1 MSSKINSQRNEG
13 GRPVLKRN
21 PFSRFFSRSLSQAL
35 SDSIKRGQLDRQ
47 TFAYRF
53 FEYWFRQD
61 GSCFFFLFKKNLRV
75 TNIQFGEL
83 YALIRAN
90 LTFLDQQEPPH
101 LRLLSVPEFLASL
114 RRITETFKVAARR
127 ERLFVAHS
135 YAQEFGQTLVIDP
148 LFGSCLVYLPPL
160 LRLNLERICGE
171 SGYIHSCGVNLF
183 SQFAYNTRT
192 EDLIE
197 ALPLNSQLGH

>member
-1 MSSKINSQRNEG
+1 MKGGDQCLNVIHFLAFSLAAFLRHSVIRLNEVNSIDKH
-13 GRPVLKRN
+13 LH
-21 PFSRFFSRSLSQAL
+21 
-35 SDSIKRGQLDRQ
+35 I
-47 TFAYRF
+47 
-53 FEYWFRQD
+53 
-61 GSCFFFLFKKNLRV
+61 
-75 TNIQFGEL
+75 NIQFGEL